1 MLVVNGA
8 LDRFLIPPNAFPAP
22 LALTFALNSIFSSSC
37 RGVVV
42 ADQVGGHNR
51 RGNAKILAREVERL
65 YEVGCTE
72 LLDRKSKPIQVHLRT
87 FGLVLRVPP
96 SARR

>member
-22 LALTFALNSIFSSSC
+22 LALTFALNSIFFLLA
-37 RGVVV
+37 V
-42 ADQVGGHNR
+42 ASLSQVGGHNR

>member
-22 LALTFALNSIFSSSC
+22 LALTFALNRFFFFL
-37 RGVVV
+37 RVVV

>member
-8 LDRFLIPPNAFPAP
+8 LDPLSPPKCLSCSSGPYLCFEQY
-22 LALTFALNSIFSSSC
+22 FFSSC